1 MSSGS
6 QRYLSEREIREMIAE
21 GPKQVEMLQNF
32 FRQKKAEQARS
43 LAADRLP
50 AVPPRRPVCAPRA
63 GPRRSL
69 PDDRLRLSRRAA
81 MRSCIGAASGA
92 ATGVWRWS
100 FNGISAPRAD

>member
-43 LAADRLP
+43 LAAGLP
-50 AVPPRRPVCAPRA
+50 PPVFSR
-63 GPRRSL
+63 RRS
-69 PDDRLRLSRRAA
+69 DRAQ
-81 MRSCIGAASGA
+81 
-92 ATGVWRWS
+92 
-100 FNGISAPRAD
+100 